1 VQIFFSMNKIKIYF
15 EESYNELV
23 HKVTWPS
30 WKDLQSSGIVVMVAS
45 FMIAIIIAL
54 MDYSFRNAMEVIYNS
69 F

>member
-1 VQIFFSMNKIKIYF
+1 MAKIKTYF

-23 HKVTWPS
+23 NKVTWPS

-45 FMIAIIIAL
+45 FMIAIIIAM

>member
-1 VQIFFSMNKIKIYF
+1 MSKITKYF

-23 HKVTWPS
+23 NKVTWPS

-45 FMIAIIIAL
+45 FIIAIIIAL

>member
-1 VQIFFSMNKIKIYF
+1 MSKIKKYF

-23 HKVTWPS
+23 NKVTWPS

-45 FMIAIIIAL
+45 FIIAIIIAL

>member
-1 VQIFFSMNKIKIYF
+1 MTKIKAYF

-30 WKDLQSSGIVVMVAS
+30 WKDLQSSGVVVMVAS
-45 FMIAIIIAL
+45 FIIAIIIAV
-54 MDYSFRNAMEVIYNS
+54 MDYSFRNAMEVIYNM

>member
-1 VQIFFSMNKIKIYF
+1 VQNLFSMTKIKKYF

-23 HKVTWPS
+23 NKVTWPS